1 MSISSI
7 QSSINS
13 ARRDVGDLQKRVGE
27 ESKKEGALNQKLAS
41 LQGKLTG
48 KLSASS
54 LQSILRDIGRLQDD
68 LSKVQTSKAGYQKK
82 LADKTSQLHKY
93 EVDLSKEQER
103 ERKRIEEAEKR
114 REREQLAYQRQLT
127 EQLQA
132 QSREMQAL
140 RTLPPKSTSHEE
152 PMKQFD
158 LFISHAS
165 EDKEAFVR
173 PLAQALS
180 DLGLVVWF
188 DEMQLKV
195 GDSLRRSIDRGLA
208 NSKYGVVV
216 LSSAFFAKN
225 WPQYEL
231 DGMVAREMNGVKV
244 VLPIWHKVSKD
255 EVLSYSPT
263 LADKLAL
270 NSSLLGINE
279 IAQQLAEVVKS

>member
-7 QSSINS
+7 QSSISS
-13 ARRDVGDLQKRVGE
+13 ARRDVSDLQKRVGD
-27 ESKKEGALNQKLAS
+27 ESKKEGALNQKLAA

-54 LQSILRDIGRLQDD
+54 LQSILKDIGRLQDD
-68 LSKVQTSKAGYQKK
+68 LSKVQTSKADYQKK

-103 ERKRIEEAEKR
+103 ERKKIEEAEKR

-127 EQLQA
+127 EELQA
-132 QSREMQAL
+132 QSREMQTL
-140 RTLPPKSTSHEE
+140 RTLPHLAPNREE

-173 PLAQALS
+173 PLAQALGN
-180 DLGLVVWF
+180 LGLVVWF

-255 EVLSYSPT
+255 EVMSYSPT
-263 LADKLAL
+263 LADKMAL
-270 NSSLLGINE
+270 NSSLLGIDE
-279 IAQQLAEVVKS
+279 IAKQLAEVVKG